1 MEKNI
6 KKRKNILIAAG
17 VLGLII
23 FCIVAYF
30 IFSGA
35 AEEFDDSIRFYIY
48 GHRSAALNKV
58 VIAITYSGN
67 WQAVTLI
74 VLSLLISN
82 KTRRSIGIPLAIT
95 SVSSTLIYKGVKHIF
110 ERPRPDLIY
119 RIIEQGGFSFP
130 SGHSMNSLVCYGM
143 LIYLV
148 RRHCKNENIK
158 NAITIIFGA
167 LIPLIAISRIYVGV
181 HYPTDILGG
190 WCVGS
195 FVLASA
201 ILISERI
208 GEKNDLQ

>member
-35 AEEFDDSIRFYIY
+35 AKGFDDSIRFYIY
-48 GHRSAALNKV
+48 DHRSAALNKV

-74 VLSLLISN
+74 VLSLLIS
-82 KTRRSIGIPLAIT
+82 KQTRKRIGIPLAIT
-95 SVSSTLIYKGVKHIF
+95 SVSSTLIYKCVKHIF

-190 WCVGS
+190 WCLGS

-208 GEKNDLQ
+208 GKNNDLQ